1 MKKIEIIKTTVENN
15 TIRYQVR
22 EENDLGL
29 LQQEVVDLFIRFHG
43 DENFDCNL
51 NKVPLS
57 ILQLPISLYLVPI
70 TFFYKVELII
80 PEMDKVLYDRLPAI
94 YDAYSKIY
102 GPFKDEWRGKIT
114 VQKIVENTPVK
125 DAKYDKIVFFSGGV
139 DACHAGINN
148 PGRKSLL
155 VSIPDI
161 EKDAK
166 NDGPLREEKFSLIKG
181 FSKAVNSDWLL
192 ISNNFN
198 ASLYNYQKIEYHL
211 GKELGLCS
219 AAFKFDGWGGIR
231 YMANMCCV
239 APIAFLTGVKTLVMG
254 SSFEQIEDYLQ
265 VNYDGAN
272 PDITNSIK
280 FVNTEFAEQDGLI
293 VRRSKKVSNIID
305 WCKRHNV
312 TIKMWACFRDDSVQ
326 CGYCGKCV
334 RTQLN
339 ILCAGENPKD
349 WGFENFSEKQYIKHI
364 KSFRY
369 VESNP
374 CWLWDNIETINE
386 NKTYPYCD
394 ELLHWLKAIGYK
406 EYSAKSK
413 EFAIKRAKF
422 SKLRLMVSVHR
433 YPHYL
438 YVIISRLFK
447 KNKI

>member
-1 MKKIEIIKTTVENN
+1 MKKIEIIKTTVADNK
-15 TIRYQVR
+15 ICYQVR
-22 EENDLGL
+22 EEKGLGL
-29 LQQEVVDLFIRFHG
+29 LQQDVVDLFIRFHG
-43 DENFDCNL
+43 DENFDCDL
-51 NKVPLS
+51 NNVPLS

-70 TFFYKVELII
+70 TFFYNVELVI

-102 GPFKDEWRGKIT
+102 GPFKEEWRGKIT
-114 VQKIVENTPVK
+114 VQKIVKNTPVK

-148 PGRKSLL
+148 PGRRSLL

-166 NDGPLREEKFSLIKG
+166 NDGLLREEKFALIKS
-181 FSKAVNSDWLL
+181 FSNVVNSDWLL

-198 ASLYNYQKIEYHL
+198 ACLYNYRKIESHL

-219 AAFKFDGWGGIR
+219 TAYKHDGWGGIR
-231 YMANMCCV
+231 YLANMCCV
-239 APIAFLTGVKTLVMG
+239 APIVHLAGVKILVMG
-254 SSFEQIEDYLQ
+254 SGFSQIEDDMR

-272 PDITNSIK
+272 PELTNSIV
-280 FVNTEFAEQDGLI
+280 FEDTVFAEQDGLM

-305 WCKRHNV
+305 WCKKHNV
-312 TIKMWACFRDDSVQ
+312 TTKMWVCFRDDSVQ

-349 WGFENFSEKQYIKHI
+349 WGFENFSEKQYTKHI

-369 VESNP
+369 VEGDP
-374 CWLWDNIETINE
+374 CFLWDNIETINE
-386 NKTYPYCD
+386 NKTYPYCN

-406 EYSAKSK
+406 QYSAKSK
-413 EFAIKRAKF
+413 EYAIRRAKF
-422 SKLRLMVSVHR
+422 SKLKLIASVHR

-438 YVIISRLFK
+438 YVIISSLFGK
-447 KNKI
+447 K